1 MTPSRSIL
9 LILPLAALAGC
20 SADGP
25 RACSVACSAER
36 ACPDGTSC
44 GADGLCHAADEEPGT
59 CSGIDGSVI
68 DGADGGPDDMDA
80 STAEPDSGTDG
91 CSGAT
96 SFAGAVDGPIAIPD
110 APEPGISSSIQAD
123 APCAAARSVRVRVD
137 ITHPFR
143 GDVGIT
149 LTRPDGT
156 VVSLLAP
163 GDDPTP
169 DVHETFDVT
178 EAGAVATGEWQL
190 DVYDSVSAYTG
201 TLDRWS
207 IGIDEPPP

>member
-1 MTPSRSIL
+1 MAT
-9 LILPLAALAGC
+9 AVAGC

-25 RACSVACSAER
+25 RACSVACSAEG

-59 CSGIDGSVI
+59 CAGIDGSVMG
-68 DGADGGPDDMDA
+68 GADGGDA
-80 STAEPDSGTDG
+80 DGSTAEPDGGGPDG

-96 SFAGAVDGPIAIPD
+96 SFAGAADGPITIPD
-110 APEPGISSSIQAD
+110 GTQPGISSSIQAD
-123 APCAAARSVRVRVD
+123 APCAALRAVQVRVD

-143 GDVGIT
+143 GDVGIS

-156 VVSLLAP
+156 QVSLLAP
-163 GDDPTP
+163 SNDSTP
-169 DVHETFDVT
+169 DVHETFELTD
-178 EAGAVATGEWQL
+178 AGAAATGEWRL
-190 DVYDSVSAYTG
+190 DVYDSVAAYTG

-207 IGIDEPPP
+207 IGIDEAAP